1 MAVAT
6 IPSLGGITLPSP
18 REQPYRRMYRGGTLL
33 MADGSIVHD
42 LTDNTARHSFH
53 LSFILLTLTQLT
65 TVTTQWDAIKNTTA
79 TYISI
84 RGQSFTVTQP
94 DGATLD
100 VTPVVTAGGDIK
112 FNVEMDLEEDS

>member
-6 IPSLGGITLPSP
+6 IPSLGGVQLPPP
-18 REQPYRRMYRGGTLL
+18 REQPYRRMYRGGTLQ

-42 LTDNTARHSFH
+42 LVDATARHSFH

-65 TVTTQWDAIKNTTA
+65 TVTTQWDAIKNATA

>member
-6 IPSLGGITLPSP
+6 IPSLGGVQLPP
-18 REQPYRRMYRGGTLL
+18 PKDQPYKRMYRGGTLT

-42 LTDNTARHSFH
+42 LVDATARHSFH
-53 LSFILLTLTQLT
+53 LSWVLLTLAQLT
-65 TVTTQWDAIKNTTA
+65 TVTTQWDAIRNTTA

-94 DGATLD
+94 DGAQLD
-100 VTPVVTAGGDIK
+100 VTPVV
-112 FNVEMDLEEDS
+112 